1 MEMQLAET
9 SSAQRLRL
17 HFDGGDGEAD
27 EIDVEVLQ
35 TISKY
40 RAQADAD
47 FKMRFTHNQFGFV
60 CSVRDRLWF
69 EREHR
74 IVGRRIRGRRRNEI
88 YGVQHV
94 LQNAR

>member
-1 MEMQLAET
+1 MEMQQSET

-17 HFDGGDGEAD
+17 HFDGGEGEEED

-40 RAQADAD
+40 HAQPDAD
-47 FKMRFTHNQFGFV
+47 FKIRFAHNQFGFV

-69 EREHR
+69 EREH
-74 IVGRRIRGRRRNEI
+74 
-88 YGVQHV
+88 
-94 LQNAR
+94 